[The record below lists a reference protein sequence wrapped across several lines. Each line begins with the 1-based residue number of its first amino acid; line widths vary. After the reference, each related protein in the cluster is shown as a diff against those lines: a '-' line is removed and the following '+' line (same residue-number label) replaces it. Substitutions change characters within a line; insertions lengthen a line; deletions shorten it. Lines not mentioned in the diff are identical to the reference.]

1 MSLVEQ
7 EGFSLIVWTMMI
19 GILILNL
26 SKMLVVRS
34 RIAILKSLR
43 KLRISSGMIQT
54 ENIRKSE
61 GEDTLNLIYYMTEER
76 FLDLRQVAI
85 LMQF

>member
-1 MSLVEQ
+1 M
-7 EGFSLIVWTMMI
+7 IVWTMMI

-43 KLRISSGMIQT
+43 KLRISSGMTQT

-61 GEDTLNLIYYMTEER
+61 GEDTLNLIYYMIEER